1 MKIPALLDRRTLSKM
16 ASPDETH
23 CVRVILQKVSNPAPY
38 TVRGRIRRYLFER
51 NQQLC
56 SHILDVP
63 VSIWMAEVPNNGPHR
78 QNPSVSDDLK
88 PTMQL
93 PFTIQVIPWGNATPA
108 TTATAPDV
116 FPLVRQVA
124 QKLEAPAIMRKAI
137 DLAAAGDVD
146 GLRALLAGGPDKQPE
161 PPTESPAAARMR
173 KMREAKAAKKAQ
185 LQPA

>member
-1 MKIPALLDRRTLSKM
+1 MNIPNHITREVLATL
-16 ASPDETH
+16 AAPDETH
-23 CVRVILQKVSNPAPY
+23 AVRVVLSKVTSSVPY
-38 TVRGRIRRYLFER
+38 KLRSKLRSYVFEKDR
-51 NQQLC
+51 ELGV
-56 SHILDVP
+56 HVLDVP
-63 VSIWMAEVPNNGPHR
+63 VSVWMCGINYRARRGEGAIC
-78 QNPSVSDDLK
+78 QDLQPS
-88 PTMQL
+88 MQL
-93 PFTIQVIPWGNATPA
+93 PLTVLVIPWGNATPA